1 MQEHE
6 AQVDMYICAWMY
18 SVCLYPRTTLIDD
31 AISIAAPFVPQ
42 VTNLKPDTS
51 YVFLVRAR
59 NSQGLS
65 VPGPFSDVARTTNID
80 QHAIPQTE
88 LIRARDR
95 LNSEILYLKDVQP
108 LSSTSVKIVW
118 DVSNRG
124 AIEETTRCKNINPS
138 IESNYIIVTNYLPFR
153 VFPCLVFLVL
163 FLSLDTGSCRF
174 GRRLVYKI
182 SSSFREARISNG
194 HGTECRSNQ
203 LRFDQF
209 KQVHALRVLPSSFF
223 QDYRRETEQ
232 REISDH
238 AGRRTFRGTR
248 KCSCRHDKCDLGV
261 RPLVSTAEN
270 YTKWTINRI

>member
-1 MQEHE
+1 M
-6 AQVDMYICAWMY
+6 
-18 SVCLYPRTTLIDD
+18 
-31 AISIAAPFVPQ
+31 
-42 VTNLKPDTS
+42 
-51 YVFLVRAR
+51 FLVRAR

-118 DVSNRG
+118 DVSSRG
-124 AIEETTRCKNINPS
+124 AIEQTTRCENINPS
-138 IESNYIIVTNYLPFR
+138 IESNYIIDTNYLLFHS
-153 VFPCLVFLVL
+153 FLCC
-163 FLSLDTGSCRF
+163 LSLDTGSCRF
-174 GRRLVYKI
+174 GRRLIYKI

-209 KQVHALRVLPSSFF
+209 KQVHPLRVLPSSFF

-238 AGRRTFRGTR
+238 AGRRTFRGT
-248 KCSCRHDKCDLGV
+248 
-261 RPLVSTAEN
+261 
-270 YTKWTINRI
+270 

>member
-1 MQEHE
+1 M
-6 AQVDMYICAWMY
+6 
-18 SVCLYPRTTLIDD
+18 LIDD
-31 AISIAAPFVPQ
+31 AIPIAALFVSQ

-124 AIEETTRCKNINPS
+124 ATIYDIEERTRCKYINPS
-138 IESNYIIVTNYLPFR
+138 IESNYIVVRNYLLFALFPVPR
-153 VFPCLVFLVL
+153 FPCAVCL
-163 FLSLDTGSCRF
+163 
-174 GRRLVYKI
+174 
-182 SSSFREARISNG
+182 
-194 HGTECRSNQ
+194 
-203 LRFDQF
+203 
-209 KQVHALRVLPSSFF
+209 
-223 QDYRRETEQ
+223 
-232 REISDH
+232 
-238 AGRRTFRGTR
+238 
-248 KCSCRHDKCDLGV
+248 
-261 RPLVSTAEN
+261 
-270 YTKWTINRI
+270 